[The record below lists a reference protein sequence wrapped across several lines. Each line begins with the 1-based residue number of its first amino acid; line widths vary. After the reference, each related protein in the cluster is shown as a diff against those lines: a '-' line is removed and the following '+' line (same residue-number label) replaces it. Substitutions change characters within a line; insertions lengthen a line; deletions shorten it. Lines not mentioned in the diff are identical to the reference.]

1 MAFTIEDFVND
12 EVLNATNPH
21 PDYGYFHGKQQP
33 KGVYLWDPPRP
44 ITASINAN
52 APNDPEKLS
61 GINPGVC
68 VIAVNGSQQ
77 CGTIAGTQPTVCCV
91 YTQHT
96 LTTGLIESLQL
107 RRHMREAHP
116 GASMC

>member
-1 MAFTIEDFVND
+1 M
-12 EVLNATNPH
+12 
-21 PDYGYFHGKQQP
+21 
-33 KGVYLWDPPRP
+33 
-44 ITASINAN
+44 
-52 APNDPEKLS
+52 
-61 GINPGVC
+61 
-68 VIAVNGSQQ
+68 IAVNGQQQ

-96 LTTGLIESLQL
+96 LTIGLIGKSLQL